1 MEIRKYKTSDKLT
14 LIELL
19 RLNTPQFFAPE
30 EEQDLIDYLEHE
42 IEEYFVIENNGDII
56 GAGGVNLKETINT
69 GYISWDF
76 IHPDYQ
82 GKGVGSLLLNH
93 RIKLLHANSDIKK
106 IKVRTTQHV
115 FKYYEKFG
123 FTLMSVTKDY
133 WAKGFDL
140 YDMEIQI

>member
-82 GKGVGSLLLNH
+82 GKGAGSLLLNH

-115 FKYYEKFG
+115 FKFYEKFG